1 MITSFLV
8 LFATTYQWMAQP
20 FWVKDV
26 GEVSNGQVAVL
37 KVDTDAWSA
46 WSVDPGHQCGRCS
59 TEEQSGSVQWIRW
72 SRS

>member
-37 KVDTDAWSA
+37 KVDTDA
-46 WSVDPGHQCGRCS
+46 
-59 TEEQSGSVQWIRW
+59 
-72 SRS
+72 